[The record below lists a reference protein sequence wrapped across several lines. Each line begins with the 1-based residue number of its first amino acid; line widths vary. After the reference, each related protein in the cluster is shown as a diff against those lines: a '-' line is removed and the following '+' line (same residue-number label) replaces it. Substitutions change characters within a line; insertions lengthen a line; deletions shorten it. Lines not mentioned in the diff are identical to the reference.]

1 MIAAIRTV
9 MQKEL
14 RESFRDRR
22 TLLNSLLIGPIFAP
36 LLFIL
41 ILKLALSRSV
51 ASQDEMTPVTVANA
65 AAAPNLVQQLRASD
79 MNVTLRDGTD
89 AEIRGWIAETD
100 ALVVL
105 RIPDNFGER
114 FSGSKPAAVLI
125 YADGSD
131 SKGEQHAARVR
142 AAVAGYSALIGGLRL
157 QARGVSPTVVQTV
170 VIDSVDVST
179 PSARA
184 TLLLGMLSYVIIL
197 ATMLGGLYLA
207 IDATAGERERGSL
220 EALLTVPVVREHL
233 IYGKI
238 AAAAVMMLLALALVI
253 ASIAFALHAVPLET
267 FGMSANFGPEV
278 AARIFLTV
286 APFALVSAALL
297 TVVASFTR
305 TYKEAQSWL
314 GLVLLVPTLPIA
326 IAGVLSLQPQASLM
340 LLPSLS
346 QHLLIQGL
354 IRAEPLPLAW
364 TLLSVASTLLL
375 GLALTWLAGR
385 LYRREAIL
393 GL

>member
-1 MIAAIRTV
+1 MITTIGTV
-9 MQKEL
+9 MLKEL

-22 TLLNSLLIGPIFAP
+22 TLLNSLLIGPVFAP
-36 LLFIL
+36 LFFIL

-51 ASQDEMTPVTVANA
+51 VSQGELTPVTVANSK
-65 AAAPNLVQQLRASD
+65 AAPNLVQQLRQSN
-79 MNVTLRDGTD
+79 MSVRLRDGTD
-89 AEIRGWIAETD
+89 REIRGWIADTN

-105 RIPDNFGER
+105 RIPDNFGAR
-114 FSGSKPAAVLI
+114 FTDGKPAAIVI
-125 YADGSD
+125 YSDGSD
-131 SKGEQHAARVR
+131 SKAEQHAARVR
-142 AAVAGYSALIGGLRL
+142 EAVAGYSSLIGSLRL
-157 QARGVSPTVVQTV
+157 QARGISPAVVQAV

-220 EALLTVPVVREHL
+220 EALLTVPAVREHL

-238 AAAAVMMLLALALVI
+238 AAAASMMILALALVI
-253 ASIAFALHAVPLET
+253 ASIAFALNAVTLET
-267 FGMSANFGPEV
+267 FGMSANFGWPV
-278 AARIFLTV
+278 ALRIFLTV
-286 APFALVSAALL
+286 APIALVSAALL

-326 IAGVLSLQPQASLM
+326 IAGVLSLQPQANLM
-340 LLPSLS
+340 LVPSLS
-346 QHLLIQGL
+346 QHLLITAL
-354 IRAEPLPLAW
+354 IRAQPLPTSWA
-364 TLLSVASTLLL
+364 LLSAGSTLLL
-375 GLALTWLAGR
+375 GFALTWLAGR

-393 GL
+393 G

>member
-1 MIAAIRTV
+1 MIGTICTV
-9 MQKEL
+9 MVKEL

-22 TLLNSLLIGPIFAP
+22 TLLNSLLIGPVFAP

-51 ASQDEMTPVTVANA
+51 ASQDEMTPVTVANS
-65 AAAPNLVQQLRASD
+65 AAAPNLVQQLRQSN
-79 MNVTLRDGTD
+79 MSVTLRDGAD
-89 AEIRGWIAETD
+89 AEIRGWIAETN

-105 RIPDNFGER
+105 RIPDNFGTR
-114 FSGSKPAAVLI
+114 FAAGKPAAIVI
-125 YADGSD
+125 YSDGSD
-131 SKGEQHAARVR
+131 SKAEQRAARVR
-142 AAVAGYSALIGGLRL
+142 EAVAGYSSLIGSLRL
-157 QARGVSPTVVQTV
+157 QARGISPAVVQAI
-170 VIDSVDVST
+170 VIDTVDVST

-238 AAAAVMMLLALALVI
+238 AAAAIMMLIALTLVI
-253 ASIAFALHAVPLET
+253 ASIVLALHAVPLET
-267 FGMSANFGPEV
+267 FGMSANFGGPV
-278 AARIFLTV
+278 ALRIFLTV
-286 APFALVSAALL
+286 APIALVSAALL

-326 IAGVLSLQPQASLM
+326 IAGVLSLQPQENLM
-340 LLPSLS
+340 LVPSLS
-346 QHLLIQGL
+346 QHLLITAL
-354 IRAEPLPLAW
+354 IRAEPLPVSWA
-364 TLLSVASTLLL
+364 LLSTGSTLLL
-375 GLALTWLAGR
+375 GFALTWLAGR

-393 GL
+393 G